1 MNIVTIDCPHC
12 GAAVERKQNEYF
24 GTCPYCGCEVCF
36 DEAKAEAE
44 VVGLRDKVSDLD
56 KHLNAEKQYKQQ
68 LAAWEKKRTRLYLI
82 TGVMSFVGFLCTV
95 LSSDS
100 EDGYIAIGVT
110 LILGALFGLL
120 TVSLLRC
127 ADCPKPVDA
136 DTPKKG
142 SFLKVFG
149 TGFII
154 LCGTAFLSAIIYAIF
169 SA

>member
-1 MNIVTIDCPHC
+1 M
-12 GAAVERKQNEYF
+12 
-24 GTCPYCGCEVCF
+24 
-36 DEAKAEAE
+36 
-44 VVGLRDKVSDLD
+44 
-56 KHLNAEKQYKQQ
+56 
-68 LAAWEKKRTRLYLI
+68 
-82 TGVMSFVGFLCTV
+82 GFLCTV